1 MKIYLVGGAVRDGLL
16 GAPVD
21 ERDWVVVGGDENAM
35 RARGYVAADQTFP
48 VFLHPDTGEE
58 YALARREVKR
68 GEGYRG
74 FEVDAGPDVTLE
86 EDLQRRDLTINAM
99 AQDEAGT
106 ITDPYGGRADL
117 HAGLLR
123 HVSDAFIED
132 PLRVLRVARFAAKL
146 GEHGFRV
153 AHGTHHL
160 MRRMVEDGE
169 MGHLKGERLWREMMA
184 AMQTARPWRFFEVLH
199 RCGALQVLIAPLAV
213 AMGEPCAH
221 ANDVDSPPIA
231 ALKRATA
238 ASADASCRVT
248 ATLLACINSVSEA
261 EALMSQLRSDRGTA
275 QLFKRATAGRS
286 AYRAAGE
293 GDVDALLELVGLWRG
308 YDPGAGLEAPLA
320 VCEAQT
326 AQPVVGQYLRLALPA
341 VRAVSAAGLR
351 EQGLSGAA
359 LGRQLA
365 LARRDAMHTALRA
378 AGLLT

>member
-106 ITDPYGGRADL
+106 IIDPYGGRADL

-123 HVSDAFIED
+123 HVSDAFVED

-169 MGHLKGERLWREMMA
+169 MGHLQGR
-184 AMQTARPWRFFEVLH
+184 TPVARDDGGDADGSAVAVL
-199 RCGALQVLIAPLAV
+199 RGIASLRALQVLIAPLAV

-238 ASADASCRVT
+238 ASADASCRVA

-326 AQPVVGQYLRLALPA
+326 AQPVVGQYLQAGPA
-341 VRAVSAAGLR
+341 GGARGIGGRSA
-351 EQGLSGAA
+351 
-359 LGRQLA
+359 
-365 LARRDAMHTALRA
+365 
-378 AGLLT
+378 